1 MSFMASCVDL
11 IDRQNRG
18 LMSSPE
24 RDVLQARVWEEI
36 MMVLTKAAPEARE
49 ILGPKYVKANE

>member
-1 MSFMASCVDL
+1 MASHIDL
-11 IDRQNRG
+11 IDREDRG

-36 MMVLTKAAPEARE
+36 MTVLTKAAPEVRE
-49 ILGPKYVKANE
+49 ILGPKSAEANE